1 MPAYSYKAVTDD
13 GRIVNG
19 RLEAANDADLEL
31 RLDRMGLELIRA
43 RPHRGHTGLQRR
55 RIGRR
60 DLIHFTFHLEQLVRA
75 GVPILE
81 GLADLRD
88 STDNPAFRDVISML
102 IEDIEGGRTL
112 SEAFAAHPRIFDTV
126 YVSLV
131 RAGERSGRLEDV
143 LLQLESGLKWQDEL
157 VSRTKKILMYP
168 AFVATVVAGAVF
180 FLMIYLVPQLTRFIQ
195 SMGETLPLHTRAL
208 IATSDFLV
216 AYWPHVLGIVP
227 LAWFTILFLRRHS
240 RKAARLIDRAILS
253 LWPIGPVLK
262 KIILARFAT
271 TFGLLYAS
279 GVTVLDSLR
288 ITRDLTGNRVI
299 REALDE
305 AGEHIAEGRGLS
317 ESFSD
322 CGLFPPLVIRMLR
335 IGEESG
341 ELDKALANVSYFYD
355 RDVRESIERV
365 QVLIEPSLTV
375 VLGLLIGWVMLSVL
389 GPVYDVLSRMSF

>member
-43 RPHRGHTGLQRR
+43 RPHRGHLGVHRR

-81 GLADLRD
+81 GLADLRN

-131 RAGERSGRLEDV
+131 RAGERSGRLEEV
-143 LLQLESGLKWQDEL
+143 LEQLESGLKWQDEL
-157 VSRTKKILMYP
+157 ITRTRKILMYP
-168 AFVATVVAGAVF
+168 TFVAAVVAGAVF

-195 SMGETLPLHTRAL
+195 SMGETLPVHTRAL
-208 IATSDFLV
+208 IATSDFVV
-216 AYWPHVLGIVP
+216 AYWPHILGAVPVTWFVLAG
-227 LAWFTILFLRRHS
+227 LRRHN
-240 RKAARLIDRAILS
+240 RKAARVLDRAVLS
-253 LWPIGPVLK
+253 IWPIGPVLK
-262 KIILARFAT
+262 KIILARFAR

-288 ITRDLTGNRVI
+288 ITRDLTDNRVI
-299 REALDE
+299 QDALIS
-305 AGEHIAEGRGLS
+305 AGERIAEGKGLS
-317 ESFSD
+317 ASFSES
-322 CGLFPPLVIRMLR
+322 GLFPPLVIRMLR

-365 QVLIEPSLTV
+365 QVLIEPTLTV

-389 GPVYDVLSRMSF
+389 GPVYDVLTRIDF